1 MERKK
6 KIIIILLIIII
17 PIITILTIFTI
28 RYFTYSKSVDD
39 IKTIEISTYKGY
51 LSPSNKYNID
61 FDKNLVTYNYTYL
74 NQTNNDNQCSSRN
87 FTKEDSE
94 YFIKK
99 ANLYG
104 FFNWKESYKAK
115 YNGADLPST
124 NIYITFK
131 DNSVQEIYCL
141 AEFPPN
147 YDKMAEVFHEAFGY
161 NIL

>member
-1 MERKK
+1 M
-6 KIIIILLIIII
+6 ISVIII
-17 PIITILTIFTI
+17 PIIVFAT
-28 RYFTYSKSVDD
+28 RYFAYERSVDE
-39 IKTIEISTYKGY
+39 IKKIEISSYEGY
-51 LSPSNKYNID
+51 LSPSNKYTID
-61 FDKNLVTYNYTYL
+61 FDEMVVTYSYTYL
-74 NQTNNDNQCSSRN
+74 NQANNDNQCSSRN

-104 FFNWKESYKAK
+104 FFNWKESYKTK
-115 YNGADLPST
+115 YGGADLPST
-124 NIYITFK
+124 KIYITFK

-147 YDKMAEVFHEAFGY
+147 YDKMADVFYEAFGY